1 MTVIWVG
8 VEWRVKERYRDTET
22 KRRTMCKRGRV
33 NMKQPKETAKQRQTE
48 TDSDRQRLRKSGPI
62 QIQTGIE
69 RDRDRKRQIERNE
82 IKNSCQGKNL
92 FYAKW

>member
-8 VEWRVKERYRDTET
+8 VEWRVKERYRNTET

-48 TDSDRQRLRKSGPI
+48 TDSDRQRQTETARNRQSQTEQDRARQCRGGSKEIRSINIGP
-62 QIQTGIE
+62 
-69 RDRDRKRQIERNE
+69 
-82 IKNSCQGKNL
+82 
-92 FYAKW
+92 